1 MQAPSVRPSTDKP
14 TIVNLLAGVKY
25 RLPGGAFVGVAYQH
39 PVTAARELSSQ
50 IVVQLEFMLGT
61 SAH

>member
-1 MQAPSVRPSTDKP
+1 MGSGGTGKP

-25 RLPGGAFVGVAYQH
+25 RLPGGAFIGVAYQR
-39 PVTAARELSSQ
+39 PATNARELSSQ
-50 IVVQLEFMLGT
+50 IVAQLEFMLAT

>member
-1 MQAPSVRPSTDKP
+1 MVEFMGSGGTEKP

-39 PVTAARELSSQ
+39 PVTDARGLSSQ
-50 IVVQLEFMLGT
+50 VVVQLEFMLGT
-61 SAH
+61 AAH